1 MNKRQLIDDIRQHNA
16 TAKPEFLVQFDEA
29 ALAEYL
35 SHLEEKKQKRIKLN
49 LPPRV
54 QLSIPVRAAS

>member
-1 MNKRQLIDDIRQHNA
+1 MNKRQLIDDIRQHNT

-29 ALAEYL
+29 ALSEYL
-35 SHLEEKKQKRIKLN
+35 SHLEEKKRKRVQIN

-54 QLSIPVRAAS
+54 QVPVRAA